1 MATET
6 IKIEKVTC
14 DVCGKEIKDPQSECR
29 NRYDRHGKGTIEGFD
44 LKVTKYVIV
53 GLDKT
58 IENPDICEDCFCKIL
73 KGYHEVL
80 SKYLQ
85 TKKNKE
91 EFERINAGMDPEFG
105 GEYV

>member
-14 DVCGKEIKDPQSECR
+14 DVCGKEIKDPQVECR
-29 NRYDRHGKGTIEGFD
+29 NKYDRYGKGTIEGFD

-58 IENPDICEDCFCKIL
+58 IENPDICEDCFCEIIR
-73 KGYHEVL
+73 GYHSVL

-85 TKKNKE
+85 DKKTKGE
-91 EFERINAGMDPEFG
+91 SARIKVGK
-105 GEYV
+105 

>member
-6 IKIEKVTC
+6 IKIQKVTC
-14 DVCGKEIKDPQSECR
+14 DVCGKVIKEPLVECK
-29 NRYDRHGKGTIEGFD
+29 NKYDRHGKGTIEGFD

-53 GLDKT
+53 GRDQT
-58 IENPDICEDCFCKIL
+58 FENPDICEDCFCEIL
-73 KGYHEVL
+73 RGYHAVL

-91 EFERINAGMDPEFG
+91 EFERINNG
-105 GEYV
+105 GK

>member
-14 DVCGKEIKDPQSECR
+14 DVCGKEIKDPQVECR
-29 NRYDRHGKGTIEGFD
+29 NKYDRAGKGTIEGFD

-58 IENPDICEDCFCKIL
+58 IENPDICEDCFCEIIR
-73 KGYHEVL
+73 GYHSVL

-85 TKKNKE
+85 DKKTKGE
-91 EFERINAGMDPEFG
+91 SARIKVGK
-105 GEYV
+105 

>member
-14 DVCGKEIKDPQSECR
+14 DVCGKEIKDPQVECR
-29 NRYDRHGKGTIEGFD
+29 NKYDRYRKGTIEGFD

-53 GLDKT
+53 GQDKT
-58 IENPDICEDCFCKIL
+58 IENPDICEDCFCEIL
-73 KGYHEVL
+73 RGYHGVL

-85 TKKNKE
+85 VKKDKK
-91 EFERINAGMDPEFG
+91 EFERINAGK
-105 GEYV
+105 

>member
-1 MATET
+1 
-6 IKIEKVTC
+6 
-14 DVCGKEIKDPQSECR
+14 
-29 NRYDRHGKGTIEGFD
+29 
-44 LKVTKYVIV
+44 V

-105 GEYV
+105 GPYV